1 MFYLFEI
8 VTVMLVALTMA
19 LSLAHAL
26 ELPGKLRLAKDQYI
40 AVQAIYYPGFTIGGV
55 GEMLGVFATL
65 ALALMTPRTSPAF
78 WPAIVAF
85 AAMLVTHLT
94 YWIAIHPVNNFWV
107 QGTKLSAAGSSFFA
121 FDFLTRGGPANAD
134 WTALRD
140 RWEYSHVA
148 RAIFS
153 TIALVAMVVAVSI

>member
-8 VTVMLVALTMA
+8 VTVALVALTMA

-26 ELPGKLRLAKDQYI
+26 ELPGKLRLAKEQYFS
-40 AVQAIYYPGFTIGGV
+40 VQAIYYPGFTIGGV
-55 GEMLGVFATL
+55 GEALGVFATL

-85 AAMLVTHLT
+85 AAMLATNLI

-107 QGTKLSAAGSSFFA
+107 RGTKLSAAGSAFFA
-121 FDFLTRGGPANAD
+121 FDFLTRGGLANAD

-140 RWEYSHVA
+140 RWEYSHLA
-148 RAIFS
+148 RAVLS
-153 TIALVAMVVAVSI
+153 AIAFFAIVIAVSI